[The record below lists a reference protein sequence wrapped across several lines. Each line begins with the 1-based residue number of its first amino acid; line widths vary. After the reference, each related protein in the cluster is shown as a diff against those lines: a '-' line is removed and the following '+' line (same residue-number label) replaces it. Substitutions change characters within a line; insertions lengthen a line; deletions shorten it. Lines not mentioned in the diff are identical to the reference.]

1 MDYSKTVH
9 LPSTSFPMRA
19 DLPKREPA
27 LIDFWNK
34 NKIYEKMIRKRKEG
48 KKYILHDGPP
58 YANGHIHMG
67 HALNKILKD
76 MIVKYKTLSGFYA
89 PYVPGWDCHGLPIEH
104 QLMKELKADKHSVDQ
119 LEFRK
124 SAADY
129 AQSFVSVQR
138 EEFKRLGILGDW
150 ENPYLTLTPAYEATI
165 LATFRKLLLEGYVYR
180 SLKPVLWCARC
191 ETALAEAE
199 VEYEEKESP
208 SIFVKLKLS
217 PSQHSGSVPP
227 KNAYI
232 VIWTTTPWTLPA
244 NVGLMVHP

>member
-104 QLMKELKADKHSVDQ
+104 QLMKELKA
-119 LEFRK
+119 
-124 SAADY
+124 
-129 AQSFVSVQR
+129 
-138 EEFKRLGILGDW
+138 
-150 ENPYLTLTPAYEATI
+150 
-165 LATFRKLLLEGYVYR
+165 
-180 SLKPVLWCARC
+180 
-191 ETALAEAE
+191 
-199 VEYEEKESP
+199 
-208 SIFVKLKLS
+208 
-217 PSQHSGSVPP
+217 
-227 KNAYI
+227 
-232 VIWTTTPWTLPA
+232 
-244 NVGLMVHP
+244 